1 MVRWLLFVLWPTV
14 LLAVGPIDI
23 ETNPR
28 EPIKGE
34 VFQLLFKCQT
44 ENNVAP
50 EITFEPVG
58 FEVLG
63 KQVQGLSTRTVF
75 RQGKYTTTREILVSY
90 DARATRSG
98 TASLRNVSVKI
109 DGQVERSDSLTFK
122 IVDAPPEPKLVFVAA
137 DVSKRS
143 VYVGEGIIVRYHVL
157 AKTGLQAADIKK
169 YPKLDG
175 FMKRYLQESE
185 NPHRVTIDGDQYRKS
200 LIYSVRLYPER
211 PGKLVID
218 PMEISATYA
227 QDIYGNMGFGFGLG
241 MRDMKT
247 KLLSSE
253 PVEIDVKPL
262 PEANRPPSFTGL
274 VGVHKFEFK
283 PGRNQI
289 LVNEPLEVRLTVNGP
304 GSLETFEAPILWS
317 VPQLEKFDAKSD
329 LTLMGGE
336 GAIKTFDYTY
346 LGKQGGEI
354 PELKLELSYF
364 DPETQRYEK
373 FVEVL
378 PAITVAG
385 NANPE
390 SQNPVTPKNP
400 SADAV
405 ETPAPVQNPGFI
417 TENRW
422 WTQMGLWWAVLLLA
436 TLGGAYWKRELLLD
450 LARQARAPADDDL
463 KKLRRGQGS
472 VAELV
477 RVLYRLGPDSPSVR
491 HAIAAS
497 PLGEEQ
503 KKYFAELLG
512 ELESAEFKRS
522 TTNKVV
528 SINAKMLRELRKC
541 LKG

>member
-1 MVRWLLFVLWPTV
+1 MLRWLLFVLWPTV

-44 ENNVAP
+44 ESNVVP

-75 RQGKYTTTREILVSY
+75 KQGKYTTTREILVSY

-98 TASLRNVSVKI
+98 TASLRNVAVKI
-109 DGQVERSDSLTFK
+109 DGQIERSDSLTFK
-122 IVDAPPEPKLVFVAA
+122 IVDAPAEPKLVFVAA
-137 DVSKRS
+137 DVSKKS
-143 VYVGEGIIVRYHVL
+143 VFVGEGIIVRYHVL

-211 PGKLVID
+211 AGKLIID

-227 QDIYGNMGFGFGLG
+227 QDVYGNMGFGFGLG

-247 KLLSSE
+247 KLMSSE

-262 PEANRPPSFTGL
+262 PEANRPASFTGL
-274 VGVHKFEFK
+274 VGVHKFELK
-283 PGRNQI
+283 PGRSQI

-304 GSLETFEAPILWS
+304 GSLETFEAPPLWT
-317 VPQLEKFDAKSD
+317 VPQLEKFDAKAD
-329 LTLMGGE
+329 LSLVGGE
-336 GAIKTFDYTY
+336 SAIKTFDYTY
-346 LGKQGGEI
+346 LGKLGGEI
-354 PELKLELSYF
+354 PAFRLELSYF
-364 DPETQRYEK
+364 DPETHRYEK
-373 FVEVL
+373 FVEEL

-385 NANPE
+385 NANPDV
-390 SQNPVTPKNP
+390 QTPVTAKTQEIDDE
-400 SADAV
+400 AA
-405 ETPAPVQNPGFI
+405 TPVSNPGFI
-417 TENRW
+417 LENRW
-422 WTQMGLWWAVLLLA
+422 WSQMGMWWALLIVA
-436 TLGGAYWKRELLLD
+436 TLAGAYWKRQVLLETVF
-450 LARQARAPADDDL
+450 RARAPVDNDL
-463 KKLRRGQGS
+463 KKLANGQFA

-477 RVLYRLGPDSPSVR
+477 RVLYRLSPESPSVR
-491 HAIAAS
+491 QALLS
-497 PLGEEQ
+497 STLGDEEKQ
-503 KKYFAELLG
+503 YFANLLSQM
-512 ELESAEFKRS
+512 ENAEFMRS
-522 TTNKVV
+522 STSKVV
-528 SINAKMLRELRKC
+528 RVSPKMLRELRKS